1 MNNYFEFTKP
11 INILF
16 KTTNIIKW
24 IFFLI
29 IVLIIAS
36 FYIIF
41 KELLFDFQ
49 QGINYIILYI
59 HVPSAWMA
67 LNIYIFISITSAIYI
82 INKNPIIHIFTVG
95 GLFFG
100 CIFTFITL
108 ITGILWG
115 KPMWGTYWVWD
126 ARLTSVFILFII
138 YIINILIYILNNKE
152 NNNNNMTSSIIIL
165 IGLINIPIIKTS
177 VEWWSTL
184 HQPSSIYQL
193 NSSIHIS
200 MLIPLTYM
208 VISFLLIYII
218 YLLIY
223 IRSQILKKKIIHIN
237 IHNYKNKM

>member
-11 INILF
+11 INIFF

-24 IFFLI
+24 IYFTVIILI
-29 IVLIIAS
+29 VSS

-41 KELLFDFQ
+41 KELLSDFQ
-49 QGINYIILYI
+49 QGENYMILYI

-67 LNIYIFISITSAIYI
+67 MIIYIFISITSAIYI
-82 INKNPIIHIFTVG
+82 INKNPIVHVFTTG
-95 GLFFG
+95 GLFIG
-100 CIFTFITL
+100 CMYTFITL

-115 KPMWGTYWVWD
+115 KPMWGVYWVWD

-138 YIINILIYILNNKE
+138 YLLNIFIYLINNRDNR
-152 NNNNNMTSSIIIL
+152 NNMTSSVLIL

-193 NSSIHIS
+193 NSAIHIS
-200 MLIPLTYM
+200 MLIPLLYM
-208 VISFLLIYII
+208 MISFFLIYII
-218 YLLIY
+218 YLLFY
-223 IRSQILKKKIIHIN
+223 IRSEIIKKKINHIN
-237 IHNYKNKM
+237 IHNYRNKM